1 MTSRESTISDSN
13 SVLRSDNGILYRHWA
28 SKEALFLFMTVKKF
42 DKSLQGKKKNVPL
55 QSQFERNSYE
65 AQE

>member
-1 MTSRESTISDSN
+1 MDTE
-13 SVLRSDNGILYRHWA
+13 
-28 SKEALFLFMTVKKF
+28 EAYCEPACSGKAIRRFEYKCGKNCQ
-42 DKSLQGKKKNVPL
+42 KILQGKKISVPL

>member
-1 MTSRESTISDSN
+1 M
-13 SVLRSDNGILYRHWA
+13 
-28 SKEALFLFMTVKKF
+28 VKKCH
-42 DKSLQGKKKNVPL
+42 KILHGKKKNVPL